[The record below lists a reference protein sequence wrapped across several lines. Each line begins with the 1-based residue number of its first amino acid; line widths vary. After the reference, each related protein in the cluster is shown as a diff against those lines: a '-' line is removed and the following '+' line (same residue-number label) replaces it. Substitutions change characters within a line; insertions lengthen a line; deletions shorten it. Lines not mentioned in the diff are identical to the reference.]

1 MPNYNKIVNLK
12 SDKLEKD
19 IILLR
24 LSEYKLGMRDVSR
37 LSVFL
42 QLLRPYRP
50 ILRVH
55 SVSLSS
61 TRKQNGNVNLAAM

>member
-24 LSEYKLGMRDVSR
+24 LSEYKLDMRDVSR

-42 QLLRPYRP
+42 QLLRPYRL